1 MPRQRTESP
10 LDAQGGNLTVP
21 LPMTHRATLDD
32 LPAAA
37 SAAVVAP
44 AAWLW
49 WWEGS
54 AAARLHRW

>member
-1 MPRQRTESP
+1 MAGQRTKSP

-32 LPAAA
+32 SLAAA

-44 AAWLW
+44 AAWHW
-49 WWEGS
+49 WREGS